1 MNRSIVLLFALI
13 GGLWACGPENDI
25 LRNQVTA
32 TGARVRL
39 LHAIPDGPAVNVFVN
54 NAKIN
59 GTSLTYFSTF
69 PTSEYVALPPGAANV
84 QVTTVASGTVTAQ
97 PVLSATAPL
106 EADKYYTVAAAGT
119 AAAPVAVV
127 INDDL
132 SVPDATK
139 AYVRIINLV
148 SNGPG
153 VDLAIGAA
161 SPIVS
166 NVAYKSASAFV
177 PVTVVANATNLLAFQ
192 VRQTGTTTLLGASTN
207 LSVVAGRKYTLL
219 IRGLVGRTGT
229 QAPAVSSY
237 VSR

>member
-1 MNRSIVLLFALI
+1 MNRYTFLLFALI
-13 GGLWACGPENDI
+13 SGLWSCGPENDI

-69 PTSEYVALPPGAANV
+69 PTNEYVALTPGAANV
-84 QVTTVASGTVTAQ
+84 QVTTVASGTVASQT
-97 PVLSATAPL
+97 VLTATAPL

-127 INDDL
+127 VNDDL
-132 SVPDATK
+132 SVPDPTK

-153 VDLAIGAA
+153 VDLAIGTT

-166 NVAYKSASAFV
+166 NVAYRSASDFI
-177 PVTVVANATNLLAFQ
+177 PVTVVANTNNIFAFQ
-192 VRQTGTTTLLGASTN
+192 VRQTGTATLLGASTN
-207 LSVVAGRKYTLL
+207 VTMVAGRKYTLL
-219 IRGLVGRTGT
+219 VRGLVGRTGA

-237 VSR
+237 FSR